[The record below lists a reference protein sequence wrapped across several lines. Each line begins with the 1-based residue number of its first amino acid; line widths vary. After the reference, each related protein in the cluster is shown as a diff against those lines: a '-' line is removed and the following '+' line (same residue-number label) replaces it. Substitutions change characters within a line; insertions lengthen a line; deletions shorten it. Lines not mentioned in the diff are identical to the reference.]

1 MVVSE
6 KLQGDLK
13 SNSGVPLAS
22 FLVFQYKKTLTTSL
36 LTAACLIKD
45 SDVSNAS
52 PGWWL
57 VAVAQ
62 EQTPSC
68 FLCPSDCQAAS
79 CDFHSQVTQV
89 IMLLEAW
96 GDCELSGD
104 ANSVAMS
111 GRLDFPRQ
119 ACSPVTQT
127 CLGEIEVV
135 GDGSPRVLSTSV
147 GTYSGCGAQ
156 DVTRLLMDGPE
167 QIAGG
172 DSCHALASGLIDGNF
187 GLWLYMAGTKGCW
200 TTQSICKGS
209 LFAGGCFTTNKCA
222 CAQGVYL
229 LY

>member
-1 MVVSE
+1 MVVSQ
-6 KLQGDLK
+6 KLQGDLN

-22 FLVFQYKKTLTTSL
+22 FLVFQYKKNLTTSL

-45 SDVSNAS
+45 SDVSNVS

-68 FLCPSDCQAAS
+68 FLCPTDCQAAS
-79 CDFHSQVTQV
+79 CDFPSQVTQV

-147 GTYSGCGAQ
+147 GTYSRTWSPGCNTTTHRRPKANSWRGQLPHSCFWA
-156 DVTRLLMDGPE
+156 DWWKFWLMIVHGRD
-167 QIAGG
+167 
-172 DSCHALASGLIDGNF
+172 
-187 GLWLYMAGTKGCW
+187 
-200 TTQSICKGS
+200 
-209 LFAGGCFTTNKCA
+209 
-222 CAQGVYL
+222 
-229 LY
+229 